1 MQFFSWDRLLCS
13 SAWLKCISFASV
25 NTSLLLSCQTGLLKL
40 ACDYYYPPCH
50 PMTFQQIPICGGS
63 CKSIALV
70 QTRCPFMV
78 QDVELNVPSEVLNLD
93 CSSSEGVTVS
103 QDQCIN
109 LSVYSK
115 LAVRSMMMVES
126 WSSSFLYSNE
136 FDRPNKNRWA
146 NFHDHCNRRMLDS
159 LLYIYVHQ

>member
-1 MQFFSWDRLLCS
+1 
-13 SAWLKCISFASV
+13 
-25 NTSLLLSCQTGLLKL
+25 
-40 ACDYYYPPCH
+40 
-50 PMTFQQIPICGGS
+50 MTFQQIPICGGS

-93 CSSSEGVTVS
+93 CSSSESVTVS

-126 WSSSFLYSNE
+126 
-136 FDRPNKNRWA
+136 
-146 NFHDHCNRRMLDS
+146 
-159 LLYIYVHQ
+159 